1 MSTPSAKRQLVLS
14 AACLAAV
21 LLGASCTEPETQ
33 GMTEAETQIASEL
46 QAVKAELDAI
56 KAASSSAVAP
66 HPSAGPG
73 VYFVNLRNG
82 DTVASPLR
90 VVFGLYG
97 KGVAPAL
104 VEKDNT
110 GHHHLLID
118 EELTAEEQEF
128 AIPNDAQHLHFGG
141 GQTET
146 VIELPPGEHTLQ
158 LVFAD
163 RNHEP
168 FDPPVMSERITI
180 TVK

>member
-1 MSTPSAKRQLVLS
+1 MRTLSSYRSVVLS
-14 AACLAAV
+14 AACCAA
-21 LLGASCTEPETQ
+21 LLLSTSCSEPSSE
-33 GMTEAETQIASEL
+33 GMTEAETQIANEL
-46 QAVKAELDAI
+46 QAVKAELEAVRA
-56 KAASSSAVAP
+56 AASADTVP
-66 HPSAGPG
+66 HPDAGPG
-73 VYFVNLRNG
+73 VYFVNLRDG
-82 DTVASPLR
+82 DTVTSPLR

-118 EELTAEEQEF
+118 EELTPEEQEF

-168 FDPPVMSERITI
+168 FNPPVMSERIKI

>member
-1 MSTPSAKRQLVLS
+1 MSNLSSFRPVILS
-14 AACLAAV
+14 AVCLAGVSFAT
-21 LLGASCTEPETQ
+21 SCTQPDAE

-46 QAVKAELDAI
+46 QAVKAELEAI
-56 KAASSSAVAP
+56 RAASAAAVAP
-66 HPSAGPG
+66 HADAGPA
-73 VYFVNLRNG
+73 VYFVNLRDG
-82 DTVASPLR
+82 DTVTSPLR

-104 VEKDNT
+104 IEKDNT

-118 EELTAEEQEF
+118 EELTPEEQEF

-146 VIELPPGEHTLQ
+146 VIDLSPGEHTLQ

-168 FDPPVMSERITI
+168 FDPPVMSERIRI

>member
-1 MSTPSAKRQLVLS
+1 MATTASLISLIGL
-14 AACLAAV
+14 
-21 LLGASCTEPETQ
+21 ASCGQPTPE
-33 GMTEAETQIASEL
+33 GMTAAEIQIATQLETT
-46 QAVKAELDAI
+46 KAELEAL
-56 KAASSSAVAP
+56 KTAASSDTLP
-66 HPSAGPG
+66 HPDAGPA
-73 VYFVNLRNG
+73 VYFVNLADG
-82 DTVASPLR
+82 DVVSSPFR

-104 VEKDNT
+104 IEKDNT

-128 AIPNDAQHLHFGG
+128 AIPNDPQHLHFGG

-146 VIELPPGEHTLQ
+146 VVELPPGEHTLQ

-168 FDPPVMSERITI
+168 FDPPVMSERIKI
-180 TVK
+180 TVR